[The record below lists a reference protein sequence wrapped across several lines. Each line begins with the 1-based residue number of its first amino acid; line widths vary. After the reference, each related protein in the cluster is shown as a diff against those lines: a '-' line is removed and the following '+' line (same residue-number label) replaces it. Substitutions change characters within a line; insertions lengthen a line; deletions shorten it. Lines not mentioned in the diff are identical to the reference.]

1 MRKGVLLST
10 ALMLILLVTP
20 ACGRDAQIETP
31 AALGA
36 SVTSRLA
43 ATADYHNNAIE
54 TPKTSDIV
62 VAPTQTPS
70 PPRGTNVAGQR
81 SNDIGS
87 VAPTETPL
95 PPPTN
100 TPEPEPTAEQ
110 ATAGLETEE
119 KEVTL
124 AEPADANLSGHRIEG
139 DSVTFIFDEQAYSLK
154 GKVTSVAISGD
165 FNHFKPEAQGWQLAD
180 DDKDGVWTLE
190 APPGVVLYGHRFAFV
205 VNGDNRLNPP
215 EGVDRKYLLENGEGG
230 YYLIVGGEPENPLMS
245 RLEDRSYT
253 DAQGDSIPYRLLV
266 PENYDA
272 SKAYPLVVFL
282 HGAGE
287 RGQNNDLP
295 IRIRNGAYEFIQT
308 ADEHSYFMLI
318 PQCPVNTWWWN
329 DRVIRLV
336 LELLDDV
343 RNEFSI
349 DPARIYATG
358 LSMGAIGMWEMMF
371 REPDVFAAG
380 IAICGGSYNSRA
392 ASQIAHIPFLVFHGS
407 DDPIVPVEDS
417 RRIVKALQEAG
428 GSVKY
433 TEFEGADHMIWD
445 RVYTNPE
452 VINWLFSQS
461 RNVSS
466 GKKE

>member
-1 MRKGVLLST
+1 MKKNILLST
-10 ALMLILLVTP
+10 AVTLILLGTS
-20 ACGRDAQIETP
+20 ACGRAAQTETP
-31 AALGA
+31 TALDA
-36 SVTSRLA
+36 SATSRLA
-43 ATADYHNNAIE
+43 VTADYPNDSIE
-54 TPKTSDIV
+54 TPKTSNVTV
-62 VAPTQTPS
+62 VPSQASS
-70 PPRGTNVAGQR
+70 PPTGVDVAKQEPTY
-81 SNDIGS
+81 SVS

-100 TPEPEPTAEQ
+100 TPVPEPTAEQ
-110 ATAGLETEE
+110 ATAELETE
-119 KEVTL
+119 VTP
-124 AEPADANLSGHRIEG
+124 AEAGDANLSGHRVEG
-139 DSVTFIFDEQAYSLK
+139 ENVTFIFDEMAYSLK

-180 DDKDGVWTLE
+180 DDKDGIWTLE
-190 APPGVVLYGHRFAFV
+190 AAPGVVLYGHRFAFV

-215 EGVDRKYLLENGEGG
+215 QGVDRKYLLENGEGG

-245 RLEDRSYT
+245 RLENRSYT
-253 DAQGDSIPYRLLV
+253 DAQGNSIPYRLLV

-272 SKAYPLVVFL
+272 SKMYPLVVFL

-308 ADEHSYFMLI
+308 ADEYSYFMLI
-318 PQCPVNTWWWN
+318 PQCPLNTWWWN

-343 RNEFSI
+343 RDEFSI

-358 LSMGAIGMWEMMF
+358 LSMGAIGMWQMLF

-380 IAICGGSYNSRA
+380 IAICGGSYNPSA
-392 ASQIAHIPFLVFHGS
+392 VSQIAHIPFLVFHGS
-407 DDPIVPVEDS
+407 DDPIVPVEES
-417 RRIVKALQEAG
+417 RRTVKALQEAG
-428 GSVKY
+428 GRVKY

-452 VINWLFSQS
+452 VIDWLFGQS
-461 RNVSS
+461 RNLSS
-466 GKKE
+466 SKD

>member
-1 MRKGVLLST
+1 MNKNILLST
-10 ALMLILLVTP
+10 AVTLILLVTS
-20 ACGRDAQIETP
+20 ACGRAAQTETP
-31 AALGA
+31 TALDA
-36 SVTSRLA
+36 SATSRLA
-43 ATADYHNNAIE
+43 ITADYPNDSIE
-54 TPKTSDIV
+54 TPKILNVTVVPSQTS
-62 VAPTQTPS
+62 S
-70 PPRGTNVAGQR
+70 PPTAVDVAEQQPDD
-81 SNDIGS
+81 STS
-87 VAPTETPL
+87 VAPTEIPS

-110 ATAGLETEE
+110 AAPELGAEGEVAPTE
-119 KEVTL
+119 
-124 AEPADANLSGHRIEG
+124 PSDANLSGHRIEG
-139 DSVTFIFDEQAYSLK
+139 DSITFVFDETAYSLK

-165 FNHFKPEAQGWQLAD
+165 FNHFNPEAQGWQLAD
-180 DDKDGVWTLE
+180 DDKDGIWTLE
-190 APPGVVLYGHRFAFV
+190 AASGIVLYGHRFAFV
-205 VNGDNRLNPP
+205 VNGNSRLNPP
-215 EGVDRKYLLENGEGG
+215 AGVDRKYLLENGEGG
-230 YYLIVGGEPENPLMS
+230 YYLIVGGEPENPLIS
-245 RLEDRSYT
+245 RLEDQTYS
-253 DAQGDSIPYRLLV
+253 DAQGNSIPYRLLV
-266 PENYDA
+266 PEDYDA

-308 ADEHSYFMLI
+308 ADEYSYFMLI

-358 LSMGAIGMWEMMF
+358 LSMGAIGMWEMTF

-380 IAICGGSYNSRA
+380 IAICGGSYNPGA

-407 DDPIVPVEDS
+407 DDPIVPVEES
-417 RRIVKALQEAG
+417 RRTVKALQEAG

-445 RVYTNPE
+445 RVYTDPE

-461 RNVSS
+461 SDLSS
-466 GKKE
+466 R

>member
-1 MRKGVLLST
+1 MKKNILLSSAVT
-10 ALMLILLVTP
+10 LILLVTS
-20 ACGRDAQIETP
+20 ACGRDAQTEPLT
-31 AALGA
+31 ALDA
-36 SVTSRLA
+36 SATSRLA
-43 ATADYHNNAIE
+43 VTADYPNDSIE
-54 TPKTSDIV
+54 TPKISNVTVVPSQTSSLPTGVD
-62 VAPTQTPS
+62 VAEEKPDDST
-70 PPRGTNVAGQR
+70 
-81 SNDIGS
+81 S

-95 PPPTN
+95 PSPTN
-100 TPEPEPTAEQ
+100 TPVPEPTAEQ
-110 ATAGLETEE
+110 ATSELETEE
-119 KEVTL
+119 AEVTP
-124 AEPADANLSGHRIEG
+124 AEAGDANRSGHRIEG

-154 GKVTSVAISGD
+154 GKITSVALSGD
-165 FNHFKPEAQGWQLAD
+165 FNHFNPEAEGWQLAD
-180 DDKDGVWTLE
+180 DDNVGIWTLE
-190 APPGVVLYGHRFAFV
+190 APTGVVLYGHRFAFV

-215 EGVDRKYLLENGEGG
+215 EGVDGKYLLENGEGG

-245 RLEDRSYT
+245 RLENRSYT
-253 DAQGDSIPYRLLV
+253 DAQGNSIPYRLLV

-272 SKAYPLVVFL
+272 SKTYPLVVFL

-308 ADEHSYFMLI
+308 ADEYSYFMLI

-349 DPARIYATG
+349 DPTRIYATG

-380 IAICGGSYNSRA
+380 VAICGGTYNIGA
-392 ASQIAHIPFLVFHGS
+392 VSQIAHIPFLVFHGS
-407 DDPIVPVEDS
+407 DDPIVPVEES
-417 RRIVKALQEAG
+417 RRTVKALQEAG

-445 RVYTNPE
+445 RVYTDPE
-452 VINWLFSQS
+452 VIDWLFGQS
-461 RNVSS
+461 RNLSS
-466 GKKE
+466 R